1 MPLTAQL
8 LGLLPPTFQPGREAT
23 AIAGPVGSASS
34 VGTGATSSTDP
45 SATFQAPNPQEA
57 QLVTAQLDRILDPSN
72 VRKSVDSVLAV
83 MEVLGYEVEVTV
95 RKKCH

>member
-1 MPLTAQL
+1 MH
-8 LGLLPPTFQPGREAT
+8 R
-23 AIAGPVGSASS
+23 
-34 VGTGATSSTDP
+34 
-45 SATFQAPNPQEA
+45 TFQAPNPQEA